1 MQAAGGVSREEGV
14 MVGLVPGGGA
24 NWTSVT
30 ISQDSSSTTPATLA
44 TLSNGQNKPALIR
57 TLLIIIICMFLSSGI
72 SINAI

>member
-1 MQAAGGVSREEGV
+1 MPAAGRVSREEGV

-30 ISQDSSSTTPATLA
+30 ISQDSSSTTPAA
-44 TLSNGQNKPALIR
+44 LSIGQLMANKPALIR
-57 TLLIIIICMFLSSGI
+57 TLIIIIICMFLSSGI

>member
-1 MQAAGGVSREEGV
+1 MHAAGRVSREEGV

-30 ISQDSSSTTPATLA
+30 ISQDSSFTTPATL
-44 TLSNGQNKPALIR
+44 SNGHPQQWS
-57 TLLIIIICMFLSSGI
+57 IIIICMFLSSGI

>member
-1 MQAAGGVSREEGV
+1 MHAAGRVSREEGV

-30 ISQDSSSTTPATLA
+30 ISQDSSFTTPA